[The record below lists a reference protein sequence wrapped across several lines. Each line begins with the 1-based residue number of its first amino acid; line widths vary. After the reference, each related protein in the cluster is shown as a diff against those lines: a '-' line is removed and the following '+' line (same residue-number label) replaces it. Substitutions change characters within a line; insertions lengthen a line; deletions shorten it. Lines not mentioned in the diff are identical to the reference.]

1 MKVQLIDI
9 NRSFRTPEKDFN
21 VNFTQSNSKLYLS
34 SHFNA
39 DNNYLFV
46 NRKEIFK
53 FKADKENIKI
63 PTQFYLGRISNPF
76 SATESTEVSL
86 NGNEYGFFS
95 RSQFY

>member
-1 MKVQLIDI
+1 ML
-9 NRSFRTPEKDFN
+9 
-21 VNFTQSNSKLYLS
+21 TQSNSKLYLS
-34 SHFNA
+34 LHFNA

-53 FKADKENIKI
+53 FKADNENIKI
-63 PTQFYLGRISNPF
+63 PTQFYLESISHRF

-86 NGNEYGFFS
+86 NGNVYGFFS